1 MRRPDA
7 SREKSA
13 HRAQM
18 LAAIAR
24 RLREEY
30 DATQPLPAHLS
41 DLMGKIEHSERA
53 SGDARCCTAVEK
65 EAECDRSERPG
76 GNDTA

>member
-18 LAAIAR
+18 LAVIAR

-41 DLMGKIEHSERA
+41 DLVRKIEQSERIA
-53 SGDARCCTAVEK
+53 RDAGCRTAVEK
-65 EAECDRSERPG
+65 KR
-76 GNDTA
+76 